1 MAKQQLNRKETQVST
16 NEGIG
21 QQLEQ
26 TLTIEDNALP
36 SPQELAAYKQVDP
49 RIVNLLIEMSQREQ
63 QHRHNTEK
71 MKLKILRRSEGRNE
85 RINWWG
91 MFFAFASILIIM
103 GIAAWAL
110 YLDRPWFAGIFGSF
124 GIITIVSIFVESG
137 KNNKKK

>member
-1 MAKQQLNRKETQVST
+1 MAKQQINRKETQVST
-16 NEGIG
+16 NEGVG

-63 QHRHNTEK
+63 QHRHTTEK
-71 MKLKILRRSEGRNE
+71 MKLKILRRSEGRSE

-91 MFFAFASILIIM
+91 MFFAFSSILVIM
-103 GIAAWAL
+103 GLAAWAL
-110 YLDRPWFAGIFGSF
+110 YLDRPWFAGIFGVI
-124 GIITIVSIFVESG
+124 GIGTIVSIFVDTG
-137 KNNKKK
+137 RKKK